1 MPATPTQT
9 LADDLLNRLD
19 SVILEAERLTK
30 PLELDPY
37 RSQLFELFVIAD
49 ASGLMREGATPD
61 LSADG
66 VSARLAERWGLKSAA
81 QQAQQHNTKMSAEHL
96 SKMRL
101 LWSFLRMWME
111 WEYAWSRWS
120 EFHDR
125 ATTRDRITSSAESS

>member
-1 MPATPTQT
+1 
-9 LADDLLNRLD
+9 
-19 SVILEAERLTK
+19 LEI
-30 PLELDPY
+30 DPY

-66 VSARLAERWGLKSAA
+66 ISARLSDRWGLRSAVLAA
-81 QQAQQHNTKMSAEHL
+81 QQQRTKMSDADL

-111 WEYAWSRWS
+111 WEYAWSRWA
-120 EFHDR
+120 EFH
-125 ATTRDRITSSAESS
+125 ESQQGVSTDVPASTN